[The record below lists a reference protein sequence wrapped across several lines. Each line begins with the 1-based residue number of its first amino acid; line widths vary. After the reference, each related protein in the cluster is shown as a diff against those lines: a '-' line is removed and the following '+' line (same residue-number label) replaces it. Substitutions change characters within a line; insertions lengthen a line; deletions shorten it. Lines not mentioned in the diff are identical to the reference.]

1 MKFYSPYSGLWVIRC
16 DEDEHRQVWAAATL
30 LTEIRNRVAAVRL
43 VHLAGK
49 SESGGL
55 RRVTYT

>member
-43 VHLAGK
+43 VHLAGECAK
-49 SESGGL
+49 WL
-55 RRVTYT
+55 